1 MRRRAAYWLVPLI
14 AIGVAVFIVFFLIQ
28 INPSAPR
35 IEMSDVDEVLPPK
48 EGDGEKSWMDKF
60 AGNSE
65 KEYFYPVNEL
75 YLNLDTGNEEGAEEH

>member
-14 AIGVAVFIVFFLIQ
+14 AIGVAVFIVYFLIQ

-35 IEMSDVDEVLPPK
+35 IKMSDVDDVLPPK
-48 EGDGEKSWMDKF
+48 EGEGEKGWMDKF
-60 AGNSE
+60 AGDGE

-75 YLNLDTGNEEGAEEH
+75 YLNLDTGNEERAEEH